1 MDVSIWPDITIA
13 YVINRIWHELYDPRV
28 SDVGYY
34 WERSLSTPPQLI
46 GTRLGA
52 YDIQALLGS
61 GGMANVY
68 CGFDTNLHRAV
79 AIKVLSPEAGMQ
91 PGFVDRFRQ
100 EARLIA
106 NLRHPNIVQ
115 VYDFGEHDSFTYM
128 VQELL
133 AGPTLAA
140 WMSDLA
146 ARSLRPTPDE
156 IGTII
161 AQLAG
166 ALDAAHAAGI
176 IHRDVKPGNALWN
189 DQGRLVLTDFGI
201 AKQLLS
207 ATNQTQFGTIFGTP
221 SYLSPEQAQTLPL
234 TPASDVY
241 SLGVVLYELLAGDV
255 PFRGATPMQVAMDH
269 IQTPPP
275 PLPRP
280 DLSPAVAAV
289 VQRALAKNPAARFAS
304 AGELAL
310 ALADAWAVAPAPPR
324 IPSNTDIHYQATQH
338 WQPPVPATA
347 VPTPPLSSAPR
358 IDDPLAVGA
367 RLPAVQHSR
376 QAQSSP
382 PLTRSRSL
390 LPLLGALL
398 AIVVLAGVVLAARG
412 GTRSAPVASSATS
425 VPTSAGAAG
434 AALPTSASAQLSTP
448 SNATPSIPNDPFVE
462 LRTAL
467 EAGRADGRVG
477 AHGDALLA
485 ALSSGQ
491 QALAAGDT
499 TTAVQ
504 NFTAMQQVLL
514 AGTHDG
520 TITADF
526 MVETMKRVQSLAT
539 SRGLILPLSIQFD

>member
-1 MDVSIWPDITIA
+1 VSTA
-13 YVINRIWHELYDPRV
+13 A
-28 SDVGYY
+28 
-34 WERSLSTPPQLI
+34 QLI
-46 GTRLGA
+46 GTTLGA

-68 CGFDTNLHRAV
+68 RAIDMNLQRAV
-79 AIKVLSPEAGMQ
+79 ALKVLSHAAAAQ
-91 PGFVDRFRQ
+91 PGFADRFRQ

-115 VYDFGEHDSFTYM
+115 VYDFGEQDGHTYM

-133 AGPTLAA
+133 AGPTLGA
-140 WMSDLA
+140 WMADLS
-146 ARSLRPTPDE
+146 ARSMRPAPDE
-156 IGTII
+156 INAII
-161 AQLAG
+161 TQLAS

-201 AKQLLS
+201 AKQVLND
-207 ATNQTQFGTIFGTP
+207 TNQTQFGVIFGTP

-241 SLGVVLYELLAGDV
+241 SLGVVLYELLAGNV
-255 PFRGATPMQVAMDH
+255 PFRGTTPMHVAMDH

-275 PLPRP
+275 PLPPRP
-280 DLSPAVAAV
+280 DLSPVVEAV
-289 VQRALAKNPAARFAS
+289 VQRALAKEPTARFAS

-310 ALADAWAVAPAPPR
+310 ALANAWAVAPAPPR
-324 IPSNTDIHYQATQH
+324 IPSNADIHNQATQH
-338 WQPPVPATA
+338 WQPPMPATA

-358 IDDPLAVGA
+358 IDDPLSVGA
-367 RLPAVQHSR
+367 GLPAVPQS
-376 QAQSSP
+376 QPSQSSR

-398 AIVVLAGVVLAARG
+398 VIVLLAGAVLAARG
-412 GTRSAPVASSATS
+412 GGRTADTAGSATS
-425 VPTSAGAAG
+425 VPANAQSATGAV
-434 AALPTSASAQLSTP
+434 LPTSAAAQL
-448 SNATPSIPNDPFVE
+448 ATPSSSTPNIPNDPFVE

-477 AHGDALLA
+477 PHGDALLA

-499 TTAVQ
+499 KTAVHH
-504 NFTAMQQVLL
+504 FTTMQQTLL

-520 TITADF
+520 TIDASI
-526 MVETMKRVQSLAT
+526 MIETMKRIQSLAT
-539 SRGLILPLSIQFD
+539 SNGLALPLSIQFD

>member
-1 MDVSIWPDITIA
+1 M
-13 YVINRIWHELYDPRV
+13 
-28 SDVGYY
+28 
-34 WERSLSTPPQLI
+34 STPPQLI
-46 GTRLGA
+46 GARLGV
-52 YDIQALLGS
+52 YDIQAVLGS
-61 GGMANVY
+61 GGMAYVY
-68 CGFDTNLHRAV
+68 RGFDSNLHRAV
-79 AIKVLSPEAGMQ
+79 AIKVLSPDAGTQ
-91 PGFVDRFRQ
+91 PGFADRFRQ

-115 VYDFGEHDSFTYM
+115 VYDFGQQDGHTYM

-133 AGPTLAA
+133 AGPTLGA

-146 ARSLRPTPDE
+146 ARSMRPDPSE
-156 IGTII
+156 ITAII
-161 AQLAG
+161 AQLAS

-207 ATNQTQFGTIFGTP
+207 DANQTQFGVIFGTP

-275 PLPRP
+275 PLPPRP
-280 DLSPAVAAV
+280 DLTPAVEAV
-289 VQRALAKNPAARFAS
+289 VLRALAKDPGTRFRS
-304 AGELAL
+304 AGELAQ
-310 ALADAWAVAPAPPR
+310 ALADAWIVAPAPTR
-324 IPSNTDIHYQATQH
+324 VPSNIDIHNQATQH
-338 WQPPVPATA
+338 WQPPIPVSPAIA
-347 VPTPPLSSAPR
+347 TPPLSNAPL
-358 IDDPLAVGA
+358 IADPLAVDA
-367 RLPAVQHSR
+367 LPVAAPQHRSP
-376 QAQSSP
+376 QPSP
-382 PLTRSRSL
+382 PLTRPRSL

-398 AIVVLAGVVLAARG
+398 VIVLIAGVVLAGRG
-412 GTRSAPVASSATS
+412 RGRTADTAGSATS
-425 VPTSAGAAG
+425 VPVAAQSATG
-434 AALPTSASAQLSTP
+434 AALPTSAPAQLATP
-448 SNATPSIPNDPFVE
+448 SNATPSVPDDPFVQ

-477 AHGDALLA
+477 QPGDALLA

-499 TTAVQ
+499 KTAVQ
-504 NFTAMQQVLL
+504 HFTAMQQMLL

-520 TITADF
+520 TINAGMTI
-526 MVETMKRVQSLAT
+526 ETIKRIQLLAT
-539 SRGLILPLSIQFD
+539 SRGLTLPLSIQFD